1 MPETSPAHD
10 GHRYLQVLSS
20 PNVGGAEK
28 VGFSI
33 HRYLSTVR
41 PGTSRVVVPLN
52 GSTKELAAAEGFE
65 RVTYDS
71 RGIASSSRL
80 VSLAANARLRMKL
93 GGLSEGLLHVHSP
106 FVYGAMRPMLSISR
120 PKRVVHIHL
129 DYTDDQLRWCLT
141 SPPDLVVTCG
151 RFIEHRVRALL
162 DDLGARRTDVVA
174 VVNAVDVEAFTPDDK
189 RGAKIACGID
199 PDRPLILLA
208 ANLSSHK
215 GQETAIRALR
225 LLVDRGHSPLL
236 WLAGEQRD
244 GGREYLD
251 RLSALSA
258 GLGLQRHC
266 TFLGFRDDMPLLIRA
281 ADYLVLPSTQEGL
294 PLSILEAQ
302 ASGTVVLAAPTAGIP
317 EVVDDGRTGFL
328 IAASD
333 ASGYAG
339 QIARLMANPHVR
351 AEITA
356 AALTQVR
363 SRFSFARY
371 GEQIVEQYDRLLP
384 ARR

>member
-1 MPETSPAHD
+1 
-10 GHRYLQVLSS
+10 
-20 PNVGGAEK
+20 
-28 VGFSI
+28 
-33 HRYLSTVR
+33 
-41 PGTSRVVVPLN
+41 
-52 GSTKELAAAEGFE
+52 
-65 RVTYDS
+65 VTYDS
-71 RGIASSSRL
+71 RGLASSRRL
-80 VSLAANARLRMKL
+80 VSLAANVRVRMAL
-93 GGLSEGLLHVHSP
+93 GRLSEGLLHVHSP
-106 FVYGAMRPMLSISR
+106 FVYGAMRPMLSLGA

-129 DYTDDQLRWCLT
+129 DYTDDQMRWCLS

-151 RFIEHRVRALL
+151 RFIERRVRALL
-162 DDLGARRTDVVA
+162 DDMGARRTAVVA
-174 VVNAVDVEAFTPDDK
+174 LVNAVDVDAFTPDDK
-189 RGAKIACGID
+189 RGAKVSCGID

-208 ANLSSHK
+208 ANLSPHK
-215 GQETAIRALR
+215 GQETALRALR

-244 GGREYLD
+244 GGRDYLD

-317 EVVDDGRTGFL
+317 EVIDDGRTGFL

-333 ASGYAG
+333 ASAYADR
-339 QIARLMANPHVR
+339 IARLMANPGGR
-351 AEITA
+351 ADIAA

-363 SRFSFARY
+363 SRFTFARY
-371 GEQIVEQYDRLLP
+371 GEQIIEQYDRLLP